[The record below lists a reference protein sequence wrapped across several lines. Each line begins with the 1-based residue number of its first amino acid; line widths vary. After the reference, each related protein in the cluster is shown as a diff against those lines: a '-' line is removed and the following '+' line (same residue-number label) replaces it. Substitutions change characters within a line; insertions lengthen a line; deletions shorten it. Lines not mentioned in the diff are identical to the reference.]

1 MRPKR
6 LSASQA
12 RRVALAAQCFA
23 GEMPTGRVDRRHLHR
38 LMGRLRVLQIDS
50 INVVVRSH
58 YLPVFSR
65 LGAYERDLIDREAYR
80 RRTLFEY
87 WAHEASLVPV
97 ALHPLLRGRMARGE
111 AGGRGAPQARGKP

>member
-6 LSASQA
+6 LSVSQA
-12 RRVALAAQCFA
+12 RRVALGAQGFAAPA
-23 GEMPTGRVDRRHLHR
+23 PAGRVDRRHLHR
-38 LMGRLRVLQIDS
+38 LMGRIRVLQIDS

-58 YLPVFSR
+58 YLPLFSR
-65 LGAYERDLIDREAYR
+65 LGAYERDLIDREAYG

-97 ALHPLLRGRMARGE
+97 ALHYRFGPWVS
-111 AGGRGAPQARGKP
+111 GGRAARCGQ